1 MASKYRDRIVQ
12 SSGVSNIR
20 FESEY
25 AKKLMVSMGWREGN
39 GLGKNQHGTRDCV
52 QIRRREDNV
61 GLGQKALG
69 GANNWKD

>member
-20 FESEY
+20 FNSEY
-25 AKKLMVSMGWREGN
+25 SKKLMVSMGWKEGN
-39 GLGKNQHGTRDCV
+39 GLGKNQQGTRDCV